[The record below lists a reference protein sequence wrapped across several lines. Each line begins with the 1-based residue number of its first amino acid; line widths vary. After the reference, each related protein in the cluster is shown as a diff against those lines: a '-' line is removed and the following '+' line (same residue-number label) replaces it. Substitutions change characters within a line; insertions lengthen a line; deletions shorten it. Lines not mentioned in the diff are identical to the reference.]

1 MVNKITILVV
11 DDITINRV
19 LLKNFWGHE
28 ENYEIIEARTGEAA
42 LEILNERKDIDLIL
56 LDVIMPGMS
65 GIELLARLKKLDAFM
80 HIPVIVNTQS
90 DEHGYEEEALRL
102 GADDFIYKP
111 YIKGIVKK
119 RVENVLKKSAYDR
132 ERTDELTG
140 IYTLAAFYSQTK
152 KMLDMDPETEYAIL
166 QINIVKF
173 KVINELF
180 GVIMG
185 DEILVRLAQMLK
197 QAVGTEGTYGRME
210 ADHFV
215 CCIPISKMAKPSEFS
230 AIMEEGTAELENK
243 YGLTIHGGIYI
254 ARDRTLPVA
263 AMCDRAVM
271 ACRNTNNNM
280 VKRYSYYDEEEG
292 ERYLKE
298 QLLIRDMKKALAEGQ
313 FYVEMQPIFDTKTKM
328 PVSAEALVRWM
339 HPEKG
344 FISPGVFIPLFERSG
359 LISRLDAYVWEEVC
373 RVLARFK
380 KEGVPLCPVSV
391 NASRVDFCESDL
403 LYRINTL
410 TEKYGLEKK
419 LLKVEVT
426 ESAYTQNPQEI
437 IKQVV
442 DLRREG
448 YDVLMDDFG
457 SGYSS
462 LNTLRE
468 LPVNILKIDMK
479 FMNQLEDSRRAASI
493 VLCIVK
499 MAKMLGMK
507 TVAEGVET
515 KNQVEF
521 LRNIG
526 CDSIQGY
533 FFSRPI
539 KPEELQK
546 MLKTY
551 YENAG
556 DEKEEDKVGIL
567 VVDDQRMARM
577 TLKDALGKEY
587 RYFEAANGEQA
598 LEILHENAF
607 AIDLVITDVVM
618 PRMDGITLLQ
628 EIKANP
634 VFMGIPVV
642 VVTASEGSAD
652 EFHALE
658 MGATELIRKPFDFHV
673 VKRRIKNVL
682 KIAENEWLK
691 EEVWN
696 MKQNEAIR
704 Q

>member
-1 MVNKITILVV
+1 
-11 DDITINRV
+11 
-19 LLKNFWGHE
+19 
-28 ENYEIIEARTGEAA
+28 
-42 LEILNERKDIDLIL
+42 
-56 LDVIMPGMS
+56 
-65 GIELLARLKKLDAFM
+65 
-80 HIPVIVNTQS
+80 
-90 DEHGYEEEALRL
+90 
-102 GADDFIYKP
+102 
-111 YIKGIVKK
+111 
-119 RVENVLKKSAYDR
+119 
-132 ERTDELTG
+132 
-140 IYTLAAFYSQTK
+140 
-152 KMLDMDPETEYAIL
+152 
-166 QINIVKF
+166 
-173 KVINELF
+173 
-180 GVIMG
+180 
-185 DEILVRLAQMLK
+185 
-197 QAVGTEGTYGRME
+197 
-210 ADHFV
+210 
-215 CCIPISKMAKPSEFS
+215 
-230 AIMEEGTAELENK
+230 
-243 YGLTIHGGIYI
+243 
-254 ARDRTLPVA
+254 
-263 AMCDRAVM
+263 
-271 ACRNTNNNM
+271 M

-298 QLLIRDMKKALAEGQ
+298 QMLIRDMKRALEEGQ
-313 FYVEMQPIFDTKTKM
+313 FYIEMQPIFDTKTRM

-359 LISRLDAYVWEEVC
+359 LISKLDAYVWEEVC
-373 RVLARFK
+373 KVLVRFK

-391 NASRVDFCESDL
+391 NASRIDFCESDL
-403 LYRINTL
+403 LHRINTL
-410 TEKYGLEKK
+410 TEKYGLEKE

-426 ESAYTQNPQEI
+426 ESAYTRNPQEI

-442 DLRREG
+442 DLRKEG

-539 KPEELQK
+539 KPAELQK
-546 MLKTY
+546 MLEKY
-551 YENAG
+551 HEDAG
-556 DEKEEDKVGIL
+556 AEREEDKVGIL

-587 RYFEAANGEQA
+587 RYFEASDGVQA
-598 LEILHENAF
+598 LEILRENAY
-607 AIDLVITDVVM
+607 AINLVITDVVM

-642 VVTASEGSAD
+642 VVTSSG
-652 EFHALE
+652 
-658 MGATELIRKPFDFHV
+658 V
-673 VKRRIKNVL
+673 
-682 KIAENEWLK
+682 
-691 EEVWN
+691 
-696 MKQNEAIR
+696 
-704 Q
+704 

>member
-1 MVNKITILVV
+1 
-11 DDITINRV
+11 
-19 LLKNFWGHE
+19 
-28 ENYEIIEARTGEAA
+28 
-42 LEILNERKDIDLIL
+42 
-56 LDVIMPGMS
+56 
-65 GIELLARLKKLDAFM
+65 
-80 HIPVIVNTQS
+80 TQ
-90 DEHGYEEEALRL
+90 
-102 GADDFIYKP
+102 
-111 YIKGIVKK
+111 
-119 RVENVLKKSAYDR
+119 
-132 ERTDELTG
+132 
-140 IYTLAAFYSQTK
+140 
-152 KMLDMDPETEYAIL
+152 
-166 QINIVKF
+166 
-173 KVINELF
+173 
-180 GVIMG
+180 
-185 DEILVRLAQMLK
+185 
-197 QAVGTEGTYGRME
+197 
-210 ADHFV
+210 
-215 CCIPISKMAKPSEFS
+215 
-230 AIMEEGTAELENK
+230 
-243 YGLTIHGGIYI
+243 
-254 ARDRTLPVA
+254 
-263 AMCDRAVM
+263 
-271 ACRNTNNNM
+271 
-280 VKRYSYYDEEEG
+280 
-292 ERYLKE
+292 
-298 QLLIRDMKKALAEGQ
+298 
-313 FYVEMQPIFDTKTKM
+313 M

-359 LISRLDAYVWEEVC
+359 LISKLDAYVWEEVC
-373 RVLARFK
+373 RVLAQFK

-391 NASRVDFCESDL
+391 NASRIDFCESDL
-403 LYRINTL
+403 LHRINTL

-442 DLRREG
+442 DLRKEG

-479 FMNQLEDSRRAASI
+479 FMNQLEDSHRAASI

-539 KPEELQK
+539 KPAQLQQ
-546 MLKTY
+546 MLEKY
-551 YENAG
+551 HENAG
-556 DEKEEDKVGIL
+556 TEKEADKVGIL

-577 TLKDALGKEY
+577 TLKDALGKDY
-587 RYFEAANGEQA
+587 RYFEASNGEQA
-598 LEILHENAF
+598 LEILHENAY
-607 AIDLVITDVVM
+607 AINLVITDVVM

-652 EFHALE
+652 EVHALE

-673 VKRRIKNVL
+673 VKRRIKNAL

-696 MKQNEAIR
+696 MKQNESIR
-704 Q
+704 K